1 MFISQEKKNEIFG
14 IIIFTFT
21 IILSAS
27 LLSYDPN
34 DLPFNTY
41 PPNPEISNYAGV
53 IGAYLADS
61 AAKIFGWGALF
72 SPFIFIYYGWH
83 KFRGR
88 LLERKYIKIIG
99 VTGFIFTFCCLLWI
113 FGIGG
118 ETYRSGGELGII
130 GTGILQKFFGVLGT
144 YIVLSSMLAVSMLLL
159 LDDLLLFPI
168 LLNIKMKYF
177 NKDKVLPGKLPK
189 IRQKPV
195 INLIRNETSMPTVI
209 GTKGNGNKEGHCDK
223 LAVRNDK
230 IVQSSCHSERNA
242 VIPSGSEESYTD
254 KLSSRNDNITSRK
267 VKKTVYVLPPLE
279 LLEDYSKVSS
289 PNETKKEIE
298 EKSRILEEALKS
310 FDVEASVIQVHQGP
324 VITRYELQPAVGVKV
339 SQIVNLADD
348 ISLVLKASP
357 IRIVAPIPGKA
368 AVGIEIPNRESVT
381 VGLRELLENKS
392 QDEDSKLILSLG
404 KDISGL
410 PFYFDLGKMPHL
422 LIAGATGSGK
432 SICINSIIMSILYHV
447 EPSDVKLIIVDPK
460 RVEMKGYEN
469 IPHLLVPIV
478 TDVKD
483 AILALKWAVFE
494 MEERYKIFA
503 SVGAR
508 DIGSYNN
515 LPINK
520 KKVKDG
526 EEEKIYPEKIYYVV
540 VIIDELADLMMSV
553 GNEIEDTITRLAQMA
568 RAVGIHLVLATQ
580 RPSVDVITGLIK
592 ANFPSRIAFQ
602 VSSKVDS
609 RTILDQNGAE
619 KLLGGGDM
627 LFSPPGASKPVRL
640 QGAYVSSKEVER
652 ITEFVR
658 SQASPEY
665 KEDLFKVAQKSFA
678 VEDGEDDVLFKDA
691 VRVVLESG
699 QASVSLLQRRLKIG
713 YNRAAR
719 LVELMEAE
727 GILGPYEVGRSREI
741 LVSQDYWEDLA

>member
-1 MFISQEKKNEIFG
+1 MSISHEKKNEIFG
-14 IIIFTFT
+14 IIILAFT

-27 LLSYDPN
+27 LFSYDPN

-41 PPNPEISNYAGV
+41 PPNPKVSNYVGI
-53 IGAYLADS
+53 IGAYLADG
-61 AAKIFGWGALF
+61 AAKVFGWGALLI
-72 SPFIFIYYGWH
+72 PFIFVYFGWH
-83 KFRGR
+83 KLRGETV
-88 LLERKYIKIIG
+88 ERKYLKYG
-99 VTGFIFTFCCLLWI
+99 GTAGFLFTFCCLLWI
-113 FGIGG
+113 LGVEGK
-118 ETYRSGGELGII
+118 TYNSGGELGII
-130 GTGILQKFFGVLGT
+130 GVGILHKFFGVLGT
-144 YIVLSSMLAVSMLLL
+144 YIVLSSLLAISLLLL
-159 LDDLLLFPI
+159 LDNLLLFPVI
-168 LLNIKMKYF
+168 LNIKAFLTGKKEKSLIL
-177 NKDKVLPGKLPK
+177 NELKQEEVLKEKP
-189 IRQKPV
+189 RPV
-195 INLIRNETSMPTVI
+195 INLIR
-209 GTKGNGNKEGHCDK
+209 KEAVSEAKLVMDK
-223 LAVRNDK
+223 EEKEKAEPEKAKK
-230 IVQSSCHSERNA
+230 IH
-242 VIPSGSEESYTD
+242 
-254 KLSSRNDNITSRK
+254 
-267 VKKTVYVLPPLE
+267 VKKPKEEKAVETEKETGTIKDNKKYSLPSLE
-279 LLEDYSKVSS
+279 FLEDYSKVSS
-289 PNETKKEIE
+289 PNETKEEIE
-298 EKSRILEEALKS
+298 GKSKVLEEALRS
-310 FDVEASVIQVHQGP
+310 FGVEANVIQVHQGP

-368 AVGIEIPNRESVT
+368 AVGVEIPNKKSVT
-381 VGLRELLENKS
+381 VGLRELLENKT
-392 QDEDSKLILSLG
+392 QEEDSKLVLSLG
-404 KDISGL
+404 KDISGT
-410 PFYFDLGKMPHL
+410 PFYFDLCRMPHL

-432 SICINSIIMSILYHV
+432 SICINSIIMSVLFQA

-469 IPHLLVPIV
+469 IPHLLAPVV

-508 DIGSYNN
+508 DIDSYNN
-515 LPINK
+515 MPADK
-520 KKVKDG
+520 KKVKEG
-526 EEEKIYPEKIYYVV
+526 EEEKTYPEKVFYVV
-540 VIIDELADLMMSV
+540 VIIDELADLMMSA

-602 VSSKVDS
+602 VSSKIDS

-652 ITEFVR
+652 VTDFVR
-658 SQASPEY
+658 GQAGPEY
-665 KEDLFKVAQKSFA
+665 KEDVFKVSQKSFSM
-678 VEDGEDDVLFKDA
+678 EDGEDDVLFKDA
-691 VRVVLESG
+691 VRIVLESG

-741 LVSQDYWEDLA
+741 LVSQDYWEGL

>member
-1 MFISQEKKNEIFG
+1 MPISHEKKNEILG
-14 IIIFTFT
+14 IIILAFT
-21 IILSAS
+21 IILTAS

-41 PPNPEISNYAGV
+41 PPNSHISNYVGV
-53 IGAYLADS
+53 IGAYLADT

-72 SPFIFIYYGWH
+72 LPFIFIYFGWH
-83 KFRGR
+83 RFRGDT
-88 LLERKYIKIIG
+88 LERKYIKFAGI
-99 VTGFIFTFCCLLWI
+99 TGFLFTFCCLLWI

-118 ETYRSGGELGII
+118 ETYRSGGEAGII
-130 GTGILQKFFGVLGT
+130 GVGILQRFFGMLGT
-144 YIVLSSMLAVSMLLL
+144 YIVLISMLSISMLLL
-159 LDDLLLFPI
+159 LEDLLLFPMI
-168 LLNIKMKYF
+168 LNIKMLFTGQKEASL
-177 NKDKVLPGKLPK
+177 NKEEVIPEEFLKKKP
-189 IRQKPV
+189 KPV
-195 INLIRNETSMPTVI
+195 INLIRNEAVSEAKFVLDKAEKEKNETEKIKKAQIKKPKEEKSEKEEKIEV
-209 GTKGNGNKEGHCDK
+209 KGN
-223 LAVRNDK
+223 
-230 IVQSSCHSERNA
+230 
-242 VIPSGSEESYTD
+242 
-254 KLSSRNDNITSRK
+254 
-267 VKKTVYVLPPLE
+267 KKYVLPSLE

-289 PNETKKEIE
+289 PNETKEEIE
-298 EKSRILEEALKS
+298 IKSKLLEEALRS
-310 FDVEASVIQVHQGP
+310 FGVEATVVQVHQGP

-339 SQIVNLADD
+339 SQIVNLSDD

-368 AVGIEIPNRESVT
+368 AVGIEIPNKKAVT
-381 VGLRELLENKS
+381 VGLRELLENKP
-392 QDEDSKLILSLG
+392 QDEDSKLNLSLG
-404 KDISGL
+404 KDISGT
-410 PFYFDLGKMPHL
+410 PFYFDLGRMPHL

-432 SICINSIIMSILYHV
+432 SICMNSIIMSILYQA
-447 EPSDVKLIIVDPK
+447 EPSEVKLIIVDPK

-469 IPHLLVPIV
+469 IPHLLSPVV

-483 AILALKWAVFE
+483 AVMALKWAVFE

-508 DIGSYNN
+508 DIDSYNK
-515 LPINK
+515 LPVNK
-520 KKVKDG
+520 KTVKEG
-526 EEEKIYPEKIYYVV
+526 EVETVHPEKVFYVI
-540 VIIDELADLMMSV
+540 VIIDELADLMMSA
-553 GNEIEDTITRLAQMA
+553 GNEIEDNITRLAQMA

-652 ITEFVR
+652 ITDFVR
-658 SQASPEY
+658 GQASPEY
-665 KEDLFKVAQKSFA
+665 KEDVFKIAQKSFSF
-678 VEDGEDDVLFKDA
+678 EDGEDDVLFKDA

-741 LVSQDYWEDLA
+741 LVSEDYWEGL

>member
-1 MFISQEKKNEIFG
+1 MRMFISEEKKNEIVG
-14 IIIFTFT
+14 IIVLAFT

-27 LLSYDPN
+27 LLSYDPS

-41 PPNPEISNYAGV
+41 PPNPEVSNYVGIV
-53 IGAYLADS
+53 GAYLADF
-61 AAKIFGWGALF
+61 AAKVFGWGALF
-72 SPFIFIYYGWH
+72 LPFIFVYYGWH

-88 LLERKYIKIIG
+88 LVERKYIKAAG
-99 VTGFIFTFCCLLWI
+99 TTGFIFTFCCLLWI
-113 FGIGG
+113 LGIGG
-118 ETYRSGGELGII
+118 EAYRSGGELGII
-130 GTGILQKFFGVLGT
+130 GAGILQKFFGMLGA
-144 YIVLSSMLAVSMLLL
+144 YIVLSSMLVVSMLLL
-159 LDDLLLFPI
+159 LDNLLLLPM
-168 LLNIKMKYF
+168 LLNIKRIWTRAA
-177 NKDKVLPGKLPK
+177 PEELPK
-189 IRQKPV
+189 CRQKPV
-195 INLIRNETSMPTVI
+195 INLIRSEVKPD
-209 GTKGNGNKEGHCDK
+209 TKPASPDPKPE
-223 LAVRNDK
+223 K
-230 IVQSSCHSERNA
+230 IKKVPARKS
-242 VIPSGSEESYTD
+242 VYTF
-254 KLSSRNDNITSRK
+254 
-267 VKKTVYVLPPLE
+267 PPLD
-279 LLEDYSKVSS
+279 LLEDYSKASG
-289 PNETKKEIE
+289 PGETKEEIE
-298 EKSRILEEALKS
+298 EKSRVLEKTLKS
-310 FDVEASVIQVHQGP
+310 FGVEANVVQVHQGP

-339 SQIVNLADD
+339 SQIVNLSDD

-368 AVGIEIPNRESVT
+368 AVGIEMPNKKSVT
-381 VGLRELLENKS
+381 VGLRELLEGKS

-404 KDISGL
+404 KDISGS
-410 PFYFDLGKMPHL
+410 PFYFDLGRMPHL

-432 SICINSIIMSILYHV
+432 SICINSIIMSILYQA
-447 EPSDVKLIIVDPK
+447 EPSDVRLIIVDPK

-483 AILALKWAVFE
+483 AILTLKWAVFE

-508 DIGSYNN
+508 DIDSYNN
-515 LPINK
+515 LPVEK
-520 KKVKDG
+520 KKVKEG
-526 EEEKIYPEKIYYVV
+526 EEEKIYPERIYYVIIV
-540 VIIDELADLMMSV
+540 IDELADLMMSA

-602 VSSKVDS
+602 VSAKVDS

-627 LFSPPGASKPVRL
+627 LFSPPGASKPIRL

-658 SQASPEY
+658 GQASPEY
-665 KEDLFKVAQKSFA
+665 KEDLFKVARRSSLVA
-678 VEDGEDDVLFKDA
+678 SEEGEDDVLFKDA
-691 VRVVLESG
+691 VRIVLESG

-713 YNRAAR
+713 YNRSAR

-741 LVSQDYWEDLA
+741 LVAQDYWEGL